1 MNGSQPADKT
11 FPVLI
16 AAFSLERLRLSTFY
30 LVVTLFVCVVCVCV
44 FSNAYVCMKEG
55 GRGSQKRGSD
65 LCEVCEVLAI
75 TATNSSNH

>member
-44 FSNAYVCMKEG
+44 LQRIGVYEG
-55 GRGSQKRGSD
+55 RRQRKPEEGIRS
-65 LCEVCEVLAI
+65 L
-75 TATNSSNH
+75 

>member
-44 FSNAYVCMKEG
+44 FSNA
-55 GRGSQKRGSD
+55 
-65 LCEVCEVLAI
+65 
-75 TATNSSNH
+75 